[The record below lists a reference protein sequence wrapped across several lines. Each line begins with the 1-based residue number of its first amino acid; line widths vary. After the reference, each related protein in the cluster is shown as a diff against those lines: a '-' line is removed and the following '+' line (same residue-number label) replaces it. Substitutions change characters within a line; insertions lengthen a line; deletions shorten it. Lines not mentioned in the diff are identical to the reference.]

1 MGFRVLGLGLWLWNT
16 KIDDQERDTRALD
29 GAIYVFEVPPVVRRR
44 VPRGG
49 RPIVLP
55 HNLCG
60 GHSRLRRED
69 GCNECARVLESEI
82 ERVEERENARLDAA
96 SSIFLLPSTQVL
108 ESVLP
113 RVYAYPVQSHA
124 PSPAGSGA
132 LSPGRERDGFPTCQ
146 RARTAR
152 VHACKRVTGALQ
164 SQSTSARVRADR
176 AHARTVSSPTGPLLP
191 SAAGSLRCGGP
202 WVRGVRL

>member
-1 MGFRVLGLGLWLWNT
+1 LGFRVLGLGLWLWNT

-96 SSIFLLPSTQVL
+96 SSIFYYPAHRCW
-108 ESVLP
+108 
-113 RVYAYPVQSHA
+113 RVCCLGCMHI
-124 PSPAGSGA
+124 
-132 LSPGRERDGFPTCQ
+132 L
-146 RARTAR
+146 
-152 VHACKRVTGALQ
+152 
-164 SQSTSARVRADR
+164 
-176 AHARTVSSPTGPLLP
+176 SSPTLPPRPGPGP
-191 SAAGSLRCGGP
+191 FPRAGKGTGSRHVSARAQHACMLAS
-202 WVRGVRL
+202 V